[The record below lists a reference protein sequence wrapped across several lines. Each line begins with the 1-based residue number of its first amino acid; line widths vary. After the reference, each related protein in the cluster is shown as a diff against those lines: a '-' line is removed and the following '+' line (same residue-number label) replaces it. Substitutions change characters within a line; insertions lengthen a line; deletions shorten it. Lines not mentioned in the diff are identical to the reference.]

1 MQTITNPFPQT
12 GTNSDIDPIGYQ
24 QEIDNIKLILTPNVG
39 KQPMIINIY
48 GEYGQG
54 KTTILKYLQN
64 KFKGEWANLSVFEKD
79 ISNFADFEKDLVSY
93 QKEHEK
99 EGTEGILV
107 VLDEMQHIDTEGTLS
122 KEQKNFLNT
131 LRKFADNTIDSVD
144 NKKFVLCIAM
154 HPGTKVFLQE
164 HGHLDVEQRIK
175 TFTVNLKDIDYYMAQ
190 MLILEHFKKIDRNFT
205 EFFDESFVYSFYVL
219 LSHLEEQRS
228 GLNRCNGRTYSQLFF
243 YLFEFWRK
251 QNKNLT
257 FETLKEILLGKT
269 NLKIGD
275 VKVTLAN
282 KEKYFEIYNK
292 LDDSEKFIWDR
303 FVFNPRWHFEAE
315 FENIDKIFI
324 EKLIEKK
331 LISNRKC
338 FILSNEYVSK
348 CDSETLNELR
358 TLQQE
363 RIYLNGEKTIIFLD
377 TADEKIY
384 NKLSDLKVNE
394 VYRLNDELLKV
405 IYNFQPRGGDSDDL
419 IKYFEKSPSKKVDCF
434 YNLLLKNIDNDIS
447 ENDEKRI
454 EKSEVTYCKN
464 GIQYK
469 YINILYKMLGKIK
482 HRIAIFYYAKDYASV
497 EFERYFKDILDEL
510 EKLDYDLGLIF
521 VCPYYIDE
529 LPKDKVIIKKMEN
542 RLFINQISRE
552 EMIYFLKKDVRSIDN
567 VIKDSIK
574 LYTQEAVEKGYTMPL
589 TGFKESIDKKPSLFA
604 EKFLEDIKK
613 SWKIEM
619 DKRSGE
625 KGYLLSD
632 VLKSG
637 VDGNGKL
644 INLAKDSLSEFVQ
657 LDEYGN
663 ILGAKFSKYER
674 KFLELF
680 GSKEE
685 PKKEISKAKQHYF
698 SYFSRFDI
706 EKYVTNILE
715 IKSILEISEDSYK
728 LIEPKDFLK
737 DILSILNSVDINEL
751 LKKDQDINIQKS
763 ISDLKIL
770 LDSFDDKKTENY
782 EKGFYNSEMKKIRN
796 KLKDIEKTN
805 LELNDIIIKRYEDIK
820 KGLNLDL
827 GNVKLEDM
835 RISPYLKNMKQSSEL
850 RNLYRMN
857 NIEILSFTHEN
868 LEKFLI
874 SILILDENYDM
885 DKERLYSLESILDK
899 LSNYNLDKESFE
911 LIENLK
917 IKINGFKS
925 PKSRDPNDIKM
936 NLRNLFENSKN
947 NFSTPQLKIV
957 DNILRDFEE
966 YILNPLTNKILK
978 LNKYF
983 MKIKE
988 ITETLEDYK
997 TLFGKLN
1004 EFNRHDIYLDNIKTF
1019 NINQIE
1025 IEDEL
1030 ENIEKIT
1037 KYNLE
1042 ILEGYLDFIYNNCKK
1057 GEIDNII
1064 KIEEKIQN
1072 NEKKSV
1078 LEYLDYVNG
1087 LDSSKYFIKYIQEKE
1102 TNDRIPEKD
1111 LEKIILDIKD
1121 SEESVKNLESQKII
1135 DKLLKE
1141 GYLRRIIQLEEYYEN
1156 GRKEGNKSINYK
1168 IEGV

>member
-12 GTNSDIDPIGYQ
+12 GTNSDINPIGYQ

-64 KFKGEWANLSVFEKD
+64 KFKGEWTNLSVFEKD
-79 ISNFADFEKDLVSY
+79 ISNFEDFERDLVSY
-93 QKEHEK
+93 QKEYEK

-122 KEQKNFLNT
+122 EEQKNFLNT
-131 LRKFADNTIDSVD
+131 LRKFADNTIEGVN

-164 HGHLDVEQRIK
+164 YGHLDVEQRIK

-190 MLILEHFKKIDRNFT
+190 MLILEHFNKINKNFT
-205 EFFDESFVYSFYVL
+205 EFFDESFIYSFYIL

-251 QNKNLT
+251 QDKKLT
-257 FETLKEILLGKT
+257 FETLKEILLGKV

-275 VKVTLAN
+275 VNVTLAN

-331 LISNRKC
+331 LVSNRKC
-338 FILSNEYVSK
+338 FILSNEYLSK
-348 CDSETLNELR
+348 LDSETLNNLK

-377 TADEKIY
+377 TADERIY
-384 NKLSDLKVNE
+384 SKLGDLKVNE

-419 IKYFEKSPSKKVDCF
+419 IKYFEKSSSEKVDCF
-434 YNLLLKNIDNDIS
+434 YNLLLKNIDNYTS
-447 ENDEKRI
+447 ENDEKI
-454 EKSEVTYCKN
+454 EKSEVTYCKSR
-464 GIQYK
+464 IRYK
-469 YINILYKMLGKIK
+469 YLNILYKMLGKIK
-482 HRIAIFYYAKDYASV
+482 HRIAIFYYAKDYAAV
-497 EFERYFKDILDEL
+497 EFEEYFKDILNEL
-510 EKLDYDLGLIF
+510 EKSDYDLGLIF

-529 LPKDKVIIKKMEN
+529 LPKDKVIIKNMEN
-542 RLFINQISRE
+542 RLFINQINRE
-552 EMIYFLKKDVRSIDN
+552 EMINFLKKDARPIDN
-567 VIKDSIK
+567 VIKESIK

-589 TGFKESIDKKPSLFA
+589 TGFKESIDNKPNLFI
-604 EKFLEDIKK
+604 EKFLDDIKK

-625 KGYLLSD
+625 EGYALSD
-632 VLKSG
+632 VLRGG

-644 INLAKDSLSEFVQ
+644 SSLAKDSLSEFVQ

-663 ILGAKFSKYER
+663 IFGAKFSKYER
-674 KFLELF
+674 RFLELF
-680 GSKEE
+680 GPKEV
-685 PKKEISKAKQHYF
+685 PKKEISKAKLHYF

-706 EKYVTNILE
+706 EKFVTKILE
-715 IKSILEISEDSYK
+715 IKSILEISENTYS
-728 LIEPKDFLK
+728 LLEPKDFLK
-737 DILSILNSVDINEL
+737 DILSILNSVDMNEL
-751 LKKDQDINIQKS
+751 LKKDQDITIQKS

-770 LDSFDDKKTENY
+770 LDSFDDQKTGNY

-796 KLKDIEKTN
+796 KLKDLEGTD
-805 LELNDIIIKRYEDIK
+805 LELEDTIIGRYEDIK
-820 KGLNLDL
+820 KGLNLEL
-827 GNVKLEDM
+827 GNVKLKDM
-835 RISPYLKNMKQSSEL
+835 RISQYLKNMKQSSEL
-850 RNLYRMN
+850 RNLYKKN
-857 NIEILSFTHEN
+857 NVEILRFTPEN
-868 LEKFLI
+868 LERFLI
-874 SILILDENYDM
+874 SILILDENYDL
-885 DKERLYSLESILDK
+885 DKERLYSLESIFNK

-917 IKINGFKS
+917 NKINGFKL
-925 PKSRDPNDIKM
+925 PKSQEPNDIKM
-936 NLRNLFENSKN
+936 NLRSLFENSKN
-947 NFSTPQLKIV
+947 TFSSHQLKIIN
-957 DNILRDFEE
+957 NILKDFEE
-966 YILNPLTNKILK
+966 FILNPLTKQILQ
-978 LNKYF
+978 LNERF
-983 MKIKE
+983 MQIKE

-997 TLFGKLN
+997 ILFGKLN
-1004 EFNRHDIYLDNIKTF
+1004 EFKRHDIYLDNIKTF

-1025 IEDEL
+1025 MEAEL
-1030 ENIEKIT
+1030 ENIEKIAT
-1037 KYNLE
+1037 YNIE
-1042 ILEGYLDFIYNNCKK
+1042 ILDGYLDFIHNNCKK
-1057 GEIDNII
+1057 GKIDNII
-1064 KIEEKIQN
+1064 QIEDKIQK
-1072 NEKKSV
+1072 NEKKGV
-1078 LEYLDYVNG
+1078 LEYLDYVNS
-1087 LDSSKYFIKYIQEKE
+1087 LDSSKYFIKYIQGKE
-1102 TNDRIPEKD
+1102 INERIPEKD
-1111 LEKIILDIKD
+1111 LEKIILEIKG
-1121 SEESVKNLESQKII
+1121 SEETIKVLESQKII
-1135 DKLLKE
+1135 DKLLQE
-1141 GYLRRIIQLEEYYEN
+1141 GYLRRITQLEEYYEN
-1156 GRKEGNKSINYK
+1156 GRKEGIRNIEYK